1 MLSNWKTLIKNSNK
15 IIYYF
20 ILIFFVSWILYII
33 IIAGWNTFC
42 KGCPIKWYTTNVEP
56 ILPRP
61 EPKPEPPVIIE
72 EEEDEDWDDDDEET
86 DWR

>member
-1 MLSNWKTLIKNSNK
+1 MLLNWKTLIKNSNK

-56 ILPRP
+56 YIPRP
-61 EPKPEPPVIIE
+61 EPSIIE
-72 EEEDEDWDDDDEET
+72 DDDEDWEDSEWE
-86 DWR
+86 

>member
-20 ILIFFVSWILYII
+20 ILIFFVSWISYII

-42 KGCPIKWYTTNVEP
+42 KGCPIKWYVTNVEP
-56 ILPRP
+56 YIPRP
-61 EPKPEPPVIIE
+61 EPSIIE
-72 EEEDEDWDDDDEET
+72 DDDEDWEDSEWE
-86 DWR
+86 

>member
-20 ILIFFVSWILYII
+20 ILIFFVSWISYII

-42 KGCPIKWYTTNVEP
+42 KECPIKWYSTNVHP
-56 ILPRP
+56 YIPRP
-61 EPKPEPPVIIE
+61 EPKPEPPIIE
-72 EEEDEDWDDDDEET
+72 DEHEDWEDSEWE
-86 DWR
+86 

>member
-20 ILIFFVSWILYII
+20 ILIFFVSWISYII

-42 KGCPIKWYTTNVEP
+42 KGCPIKWYITNVEP
-56 ILPRP
+56 YIPRP
-61 EPKPEPPVIIE
+61 EPSIIE
-72 EEEDEDWDDDDEET
+72 DDDEDWEDSEWE
-86 DWR
+86 